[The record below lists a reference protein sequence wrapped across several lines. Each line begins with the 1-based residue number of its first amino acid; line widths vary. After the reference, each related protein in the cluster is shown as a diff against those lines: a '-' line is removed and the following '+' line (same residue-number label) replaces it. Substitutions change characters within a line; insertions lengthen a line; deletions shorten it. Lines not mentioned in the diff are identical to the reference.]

1 MAYTTRQ
8 DMERRYTLELL
19 AELTDDA
26 TGQVVD
32 DAILSAI
39 LDAASGE
46 ADMHLAAAGWTTPVS
61 PVPSW
66 LKTITETIA
75 IYLLYQRRGR
85 IPESVTKDYERAL
98 SRLQAIAK
106 QELTVQEDSDL
117 TVETNADE
125 DDLVF
130 TKDKMRGL

>member
-1 MAYTTRQ
+1 MAYTTRK
-8 DMERRYTLELL
+8 DMERRYAFETL

-26 TGQVVD
+26 TGQVID
-32 DAILSAI
+32 DTILDAI

-46 ADMHLAAAGWTTPVS
+46 ADMHLAAAGWETPVN
-61 PVPSW
+61 PVPAW

-85 IPESVTKDYERAL
+85 VPESVSKDYERAL

-106 QELTVQEDSDL
+106 QEIKIQEDADL

-130 TKDKMRGL
+130 TKNKMRGL